1 MATLLKQ
8 VVVNGR
14 INDLS
19 VLSAKKT
26 TGFCLSAANQL
37 AARLG
42 GGASLVEAQSEVSH
56 GKVLA
61 NDALSA
67 KVDAIQNAIAATRKV
82 LAKTKLECDQIQQ
95 RNSMVNADVVPVDPS
110 INTIVINAVSEALR
124 GAQAA
129 TLGIAEVTD
138 ANAPSSLEA
147 KIKMLK
153 KIYLAAKKQTILSI
167 IQKPYLQLLNKV
179 TSAAPIS
186 QKGAK
191 K

>member
-19 VLSAKKT
+19 ALSAKKT

-56 GKVLA
+56 GKTLA
-61 NDALSA
+61 NSHLSDKMA
-67 KVDAIQNAIAATRKV
+67 AIKKAVAETNEV
-82 LAKTKLECDQIQQ
+82 LAKTKLECDEIQR

-110 INTIVINAVSEALR
+110 VNTIVLNAVSEALR
-124 GAQAA
+124 GAQTA
-129 TLGIAEVTD
+129 TLGVADVTE
-138 ANAPSSLEA
+138 ANAPSALED
-147 KIKMLK
+147 KIRMLK
-153 KIYLAAKKQTILSI
+153 KIYLAAKKQTILAKI
-167 IQKPYLQLLNKV
+167 GKPYLQLLNKV
-179 TSAAPIS
+179 TAAARVA
-186 QKGAK
+186 QEGASK
-191 K
+191 

>member
-19 VLSAKKT
+19 ALSAKKT

-56 GKVLA
+56 GKTLA
-61 NDALSA
+61 NNHLSDKMA
-67 KVDAIQNAIAATRKV
+67 AIKKAVAETNEV

-110 INTIVINAVSEALR
+110 VNTIVLNAVSEALR

-179 TSAAPIS
+179 TSAEQVS